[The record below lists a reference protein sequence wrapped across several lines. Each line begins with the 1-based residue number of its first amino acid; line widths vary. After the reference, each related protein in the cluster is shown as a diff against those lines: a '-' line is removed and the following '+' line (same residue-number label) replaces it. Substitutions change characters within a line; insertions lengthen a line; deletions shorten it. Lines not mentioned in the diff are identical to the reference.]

1 MRSIKLKID
10 GMTCV
15 NCENRIE
22 RKLQRTNGVR
32 KAKVRYA
39 SGTAEI
45 TYDENITSIEKIIAV
60 IERLGYKAAEETE
73 KTKRADASKAL
84 GVFVVLFALY
94 MILRRFG
101 ALDVFNAFPEAR
113 EGMGY
118 GMLFL
123 IGLLTSLHCVAMC
136 GGINLSQTVSRNA
149 QMSKSGTAVLLPS
162 VLYNSGRVISYTVIG
177 GIVGAVGSVVSFS
190 GTMKGVVQ
198 LAAGVFMIIVGLNM
212 LNLFPGLRRLTPRM
226 PKVFA
231 KKINQQKSGKSPFI
245 VGLLNGLMPCGPLQA
260 MQLYALSTGSPV
272 KGALS
277 MLLFSLGTVPLMFG
291 LGALS
296 TFLSRKFT
304 AKMMTVSAVLVVV
317 LGISMFSSGMS
328 LSGISLS
335 NIIGGAGSG
344 ARNENIAKVTDNV
357 QVVTTKLS
365 SGSYEPITVQKGI
378 PVRWIIKA
386 EKKDINGC
394 NNEIIIPE
402 FNIDKKLMAGDNI
415 IEFTP
420 TESGTFPYSC
430 WMGMIRSR
438 ITVVDD
444 IENVGNAEAGAAD
457 RTDNRV

>member
-1 MRSIKLKID
+1 MQSIKLKID

-22 RKLQRTNGVR
+22 RKLQSTKGIIKV
-32 KAKVRYA
+32 KVRYS

>member
-1 MRSIKLKID
+1 MQSIKLKID

-22 RKLQRTNGVR
+22 RKLQSTKGIIKV
-32 KAKVRYA
+32 KVRYS

-118 GMLFL
+118 GMLFV

-231 KKINQQKSGKSPFI
+231 KKLNQQKNSKSPLF

-335 NIIGGAGSG
+335 NIIGEAGSG

>member
-1 MRSIKLKID
+1 MQSIKLKID

-22 RKLQRTNGVR
+22 RKLQSTKGIIKV
-32 KAKVRYA
+32 KVRYS

-118 GMLFL
+118 GMLFV

-149 QMSKSGTAVLLPS
+149 LMSKSGTAVLLPS

-231 KKINQQKSGKSPFI
+231 KKLNQQKNSKSPLF

-335 NIIGGAGSG
+335 NIIGEAGSG

>member
-118 GMLFL
+118 GMLFV